1 MLKLATLQVI
11 IFHILTSGSLYAE
24 TTGNLLPQQFF
35 NNNQEHNGW
44 NCTDPSHNHGNS
56 IVAAVH
62 GDFIE
67 NTISLGDT
75 LNQTQMNGGW
85 TSTFGAD
92 MWGWNQYDQEI
103 RMTQTIT
110 GEDGTVTT
118 QIRDVSIAGCSGWNC
133 GGYATY
139 TDSYTQGINNQS
151 NFTINA
157 RFDFSEASQSTS
169 HRAIDLKNPTLVIEH
184 SLLSQ
189 TQQTE
194 IKEINETVE
203 DTIQQQVDIIEFVPI
218 EEIQEFT
225 IEIQDEQMFDLVMLD
240 DFDYESNA
248 IEEINTGVVEI
259 FQEITYDNQEDFQEV
274 ATEIEIE
281 EVGFETVERIEPNQT
296 TEFVQD
302 QFNTEDFGGEF
313 ETESFAE
320 AGQTI
325 YETADFGG
333 EVEPIPSTEEGIG
346 GQGEGDIGE
355 EINREGNGSP
365 PTGNETTV
373 VAESN
378 RENETRVSESTTE
391 ESPIEVERED
401 MPVNDDAQGENET
414 VNTETEV
421 ATEEVNETDRE
432 TEAVDSEQGD
442 ERTEVASTGGRDTES
457 SNAEVEESRDSESPG
472 AVDTTISIEN
482 IERKVNQ
489 TLKNVDQR
497 LIATSLIVAKAMSN
511 DKILDSYS
519 TINQNIFN
527 NQPIIDGG
535 EYYETREYIDDRNI
549 YIQNQSSYND
559 SMVKYQT
566 TVQEAVDEVIRAQE
580 HLRRIRGY

>member
-1 MLKLATLQVI
+1 MIRFTYQII
-11 IFHILTSGSLYAE
+11 IFHIITMSSLMAE

-75 LNQTQMNGGW
+75 LNQSQINGGW
-85 TSTFGAD
+85 TSTLGAD

-110 GEDGTVTT
+110 GADGTVTT
-118 QIRDVSIAGCSGWNC
+118 QIRDVEIPGCSGWNC

-194 IKEINETVE
+194 ISLINETVNDIVE
-203 DTIQQQVDIIEFVPI
+203 QEIQTIEFAPI
-218 EEIQEFT
+218 EEIQEFV
-225 IEIQDEQMFDLVMLD
+225 IEIDDQQMFDLVMLD
-240 DFDYESNA
+240 DMAYETD
-248 IEEINTGVVEI
+248 IIDDINTGVVEI
-259 FQEITYDNQEDFQEV
+259 FQEIMYDNTQEIEEV

-281 EVGFETVERIEPNQT
+281 EVGFEAVERIEPSQT
-296 TEFVQD
+296 TEFVQE
-302 QFNTEDFGGEF
+302 QFDTQDFGGEF

-325 YETADFGG
+325 YETTDFGG
-333 EVEPIPSTEEGIG
+333 EVKPIPSTEESIG
-346 GQGEGDIGE
+346 GQGEADIGE
-355 EINREGNGSP
+355 EINREGNGTP

-378 RENETRVSESTTE
+378 REDETRVSENVTE
-391 ESPIEVERED
+391 ESSIEVARETE
-401 MPVNDDAQGENET
+401 PVNNDAQTEDAT
-414 VNTETEV
+414 VDTETEV
-421 ATEEVNETDRE
+421 ASEEVNETDRE
-432 TEAVDSEQGD
+432 TETVDSEQGD
-442 ERTEVASTGGRDTES
+442 ERTEVASTGGQDTES

-472 AVDTTISIEN
+472 TVDTTISVEN
-482 IERKVNQ
+482 IERRVNQ
-489 TLKNVDQR
+489 TIQRVDQR

-511 DKILDSYS
+511 DKILDTYNSV
-519 TINQNIFN
+519 NQGIFQD
-527 NQPIIDGG
+527 QPVIDGG
-535 EYYETREYIDDRNI
+535 DYYETRNYIDARNI
-549 YIQNQSSYND
+549 YAFNQD
-559 SMVKYQT
+559 IYQDNVT
-566 TVQEAVDEVIRAQE
+566 KHHEEIEDAVEERIKAEE

>member
-1 MLKLATLQVI
+1 MIKLTYQII
-11 IFHILTSGSLYAE
+11 IFHIITTSSLMAE

-35 NNNQEHNGW
+35 NNNQQHNGW

-75 LNQTQMNGGW
+75 LNQSQINGGW
-85 TSTFGAD
+85 TSTLGAD

-110 GEDGTVTT
+110 GADGTVTT
-118 QIRDVSIAGCSGWNC
+118 QIRDVEIPGCSGWNC

-139 TDSYTQGINNQS
+139 TDSYTQGINNQT
-151 NFTINA
+151 NYTIKA

-194 IKEINETVE
+194 ISLINETVNDIVE
-203 DTIQQQVDIIEFVPI
+203 QEIQTIEFTPI
-218 EEIQEFT
+218 EEIQEFV
-225 IEIQDEQMFDLVMLD
+225 IEIDDQQMFDLVMLD
-240 DFDYESNA
+240 DMAYETD
-248 IEEINTGVVEI
+248 IIDDINTGVVEI
-259 FQEITYDNQEDFQEV
+259 FQEIMYDNTQEIEEV

-281 EVGFETVERIEPNQT
+281 EVGFEAVERIEPSQT
-296 TEFVQD
+296 TEFVQE
-302 QFNTEDFGGEF
+302 QFDTQDFGGEF

-325 YETADFGG
+325 YETTDFGG
-333 EVEPIPSTEEGIG
+333 EVEPISSTEESIG

-373 VAESN
+373 VAES
-378 RENETRVSESTTE
+378 EQESSTGI
-391 ESPIEVERED
+391 SSD
-401 MPVNDDAQGENET
+401 GEQLGNET
-414 VNTETEV
+414 VESESMVTNDDSSNQRETEV
-421 ATEEVNETDRE
+421 ASEEVNETDRE
-432 TEAVDSEQGD
+432 TETVESEQGD
-442 ERTEVASTGGRDTES
+442 ERTEVASTGGQDTES

-472 AVDTTISIEN
+472 TVDTTISVEN
-482 IERKVNQ
+482 IERRVNQ
-489 TLKNVDQR
+489 TIQRVDQR

-511 DKILDSYS
+511 DKILDTYNSV
-519 TINQNIFN
+519 NQDIFQ
-527 NQPIIDGG
+527 NQPVIDGG
-535 EYYETREYIDDRNI
+535 DYYETRNYIDARNI
-549 YIQNQSSYND
+549 YAFNQD
-559 SMVKYQT
+559 IYQDNVT
-566 TVQEAVDEVIRAQE
+566 KHHEEIEDAVEERIKAEE

>member
-1 MLKLATLQVI
+1 MIKFTYQII
-11 IFHILTSGSLYAE
+11 IFHIITMSSLMAE

-35 NNNQEHNGW
+35 NNNQQHNGW

-75 LNQTQMNGGW
+75 LNQSQINGGW
-85 TSTFGAD
+85 TSTLGAD

-110 GEDGTVTT
+110 GADGTVTT
-118 QIRDVSIAGCSGWNC
+118 QIRDVEIPGCSGWNC

-139 TDSYTQGINNQS
+139 TDSYTQGINNQT
-151 NFTINA
+151 NYTIKA

-194 IKEINETVE
+194 ISLINETVNDIVE
-203 DTIQQQVDIIEFVPI
+203 QEIQTIEFAPI
-218 EEIQEFT
+218 EEIQEFV
-225 IEIQDEQMFDLVMLD
+225 IEIDDQQMFDLVMLD
-240 DFDYESNA
+240 DMAYETD
-248 IEEINTGVVEI
+248 IIDDINTGVVEI
-259 FQEITYDNQEDFQEV
+259 FQEIMYDNTQEIEEV

-281 EVGFETVERIEPNQT
+281 EVGFEAVERIEPSQT
-296 TEFVQD
+296 TEFVQE
-302 QFNTEDFGGEF
+302 QFDTQDFGGEF

-325 YETADFGG
+325 YETTDFGG

-355 EINREGNGSP
+355 EINREGNGTP
-365 PTGNETTV
+365 PTGNETSV
-373 VAESN
+373 VAES
-378 RENETRVSESTTE
+378 EQESSTGVSS
-391 ESPIEVERED
+391 
-401 MPVNDDAQGENET
+401 NGEQLGNET
-414 VNTETEV
+414 VESESMVANDDSSNQRETEV
-421 ATEEVNETDRE
+421 ASEEVNETDRE
-432 TEAVDSEQGD
+432 TETVESEQGD
-442 ERTEVASTGGRDTES
+442 EGTEVASTGGQDTES
-457 SNAEVEESRDSESPG
+457 SNAQVEESRDSESPG
-472 AVDTTISIEN
+472 TVDTTISVEN
-482 IERKVNQ
+482 IERRVNQ
-489 TLKNVDQR
+489 TIQRVDQR

-511 DKILDSYS
+511 DKILDTYNSV
-519 TINQNIFN
+519 NQGIFQD
-527 NQPIIDGG
+527 QPVIDGG
-535 EYYETREYIDDRNI
+535 DYYETRNYIDTRNI
-549 YIQNQSSYND
+549 YAFSQNI
-559 SMVKYQT
+559 YQDNVT
-566 TVQEAVDEVIRAQE
+566 KHHEEIEDAVEERIKAEE

>member
-1 MLKLATLQVI
+1 MIKFIPQII
-11 IFHILTSGSLYAE
+11 IFHIITTSSLMAE

-44 NCTDPSHNHGNS
+44 TCNDPSHNHGNS
-56 IVAAVH
+56 IVAARH
-62 GDFIE
+62 GGFIE

-85 TSTFGAD
+85 TSTLGAD
-92 MWGWNQYDQEI
+92 MWGWNTIDQEI

-110 GEDGTVTT
+110 GADGTVTQ
-118 QIRDVSIAGCSGWNC
+118 QIRDVSIAGCSGMNC

-151 NFTINA
+151 NFTIKA
-157 RFDFSEASQSTS
+157 RFDFSEASQSPL

-194 IKEINETVE
+194 ISLINETVNDIVE
-203 DTIQQQVDIIEFVPI
+203 QEIQTIEFAPI
-218 EEIQEFT
+218 EEIQEFV
-225 IEIQDEQMFDLVMLD
+225 IEIDDQQMFDLVMLD
-240 DFDYESNA
+240 DMAYETD
-248 IEEINTGVVEI
+248 IIDDINTGVVEI
-259 FQEITYDNQEDFQEV
+259 FQEIMYDNTQEIEEV

-281 EVGFETVERIEPNQT
+281 EVGFETVERIEPSQT
-296 TEFVQD
+296 TEFVQE
-302 QFNTEDFGGEF
+302 QFDAQDFGGEF

-325 YETADFGG
+325 YESSDFGG
-333 EVEPIPSTEEGIG
+333 EVEPIYSTEETIT

-355 EINREGNGSP
+355 EINRAGDGSP

-378 RENETRVSESTTE
+378 REDETRVSENVAE

-401 MPVNDDAQGENET
+401 VPVNDDAQREDAT

-421 ATEEVNETDRE
+421 ASEEVNETDRE

-442 ERTEVASTGGRDTES
+442 ERTEVASSGGRDTES
-457 SNAEVEESRDSESPG
+457 SNAEVEESRDSESPR
-472 AVDTTISIEN
+472 AVDTTISVEN
-482 IERKVNQ
+482 IERRVNQ
-489 TLKNVDQR
+489 TIQRVDQR

-511 DKILDSYS
+511 DKILNTYNSV
-519 TINQNIFN
+519 NQDIFQD
-527 NQPIIDGG
+527 QPVIDGG
-535 EYYETREYIDDRNI
+535 EYYETRNYIDARNI
-549 YIQNQSSYND
+549 YAFNQD
-559 SMVKYQT
+559 IYQDNVT
-566 TVQEAVDEVIRAQE
+566 KHHEEIEDAVEERIKAEE

>member
-1 MLKLATLQVI
+1 M
-11 IFHILTSGSLYAE
+11 SSLMAE

-35 NNNQEHNGW
+35 NNNQQHNGW

-75 LNQTQMNGGW
+75 LNQSQINGGW
-85 TSTFGAD
+85 TSTLGAD

-110 GEDGTVTT
+110 GADGTVTT
-118 QIRDVSIAGCSGWNC
+118 QIRDVEIPGCSGWNC

-139 TDSYTQGINNQS
+139 TDSYTQGINNQT
-151 NFTINA
+151 NYTIKA

-194 IKEINETVE
+194 ISLINETVNDIVE
-203 DTIQQQVDIIEFVPI
+203 QEIQTIEFTPI
-218 EEIQEFT
+218 EEIQEFV
-225 IEIQDEQMFDLVMLD
+225 IEIDDQQMFDLVMLD
-240 DFDYESNA
+240 DMAYETD
-248 IEEINTGVVEI
+248 IIDDINTGVVEI
-259 FQEITYDNQEDFQEV
+259 FQEIMYDNTQEIEEV

-281 EVGFETVERIEPNQT
+281 EVGFEAVERIEPSQT
-296 TEFVQD
+296 TEFVQE
-302 QFNTEDFGGEF
+302 QFDTQDFGGEF

-325 YETADFGG
+325 YESSDFGG
-333 EVEPIPSTEEGIG
+333 EVEPIPSTEEGIR

-355 EINREGNGSP
+355 EINREGNGTP
-365 PTGNETTV
+365 PTGDETTV
-373 VAESN
+373 VAES
-378 RENETRVSESTTE
+378 EQESSTGI
-391 ESPIEVERED
+391 SSD
-401 MPVNDDAQGENET
+401 GEQLGNET
-414 VNTETEV
+414 VESESMVTNDDSSNQRETEV
-421 ATEEVNETDRE
+421 ASEEVNETDRE
-432 TEAVDSEQGD
+432 TETMESEQGD
-442 ERTEVASTGGRDTES
+442 ERTEVASTGGQDTES
-457 SNAEVEESRDSESPG
+457 SNAQVEESRDSESPG
-472 AVDTTISIEN
+472 TVDTTISVEN
-482 IERKVNQ
+482 IERRVNQ
-489 TLKNVDQR
+489 TIQRVDQR

-511 DKILDSYS
+511 DKILDTYNSV
-519 TINQNIFN
+519 NQGIFQD
-527 NQPIIDGG
+527 QPVIDGG
-535 EYYETREYIDDRNI
+535 DYYETRNYIDTRNI
-549 YIQNQSSYND
+549 YAFSQNI
-559 SMVKYQT
+559 YQDNVT
-566 TVQEAVDEVIRAQE
+566 KHHEEIEDAVEERIKAEE

>member
-1 MLKLATLQVI
+1 MIKFIPQII
-11 IFHILTSGSLYAE
+11 IFHIITTSSLMAE

-44 NCTDPSHNHGNS
+44 TCNDPSHNHGNS
-56 IVAAVH
+56 IVAARH
-62 GDFIE
+62 GGFIE

-85 TSTFGAD
+85 TSTLGAD
-92 MWGWNQYDQEI
+92 MWGWNTIDQEI
-103 RMTQTIT
+103 RMTQIIT
-110 GEDGTVTT
+110 GSDGTVTQ
-118 QIRDVSIAGCSGWNC
+118 QIRDVEIPGCSGMNC

-151 NFTINA
+151 NFTIKA
-157 RFDFSEASQSTS
+157 RFDFSEASQSPL

-194 IKEINETVE
+194 ISLINETVNDIVE
-203 DTIQQQVDIIEFVPI
+203 QEIQTIEFAPI
-218 EEIQEFT
+218 EEIQEFV
-225 IEIQDEQMFDLVMLD
+225 IEIDDQQMFDLVMLD
-240 DFDYESNA
+240 DMAYETD
-248 IEEINTGVVEI
+248 IIDDINTGVVEI
-259 FQEITYDNQEDFQEV
+259 FQEIMYDNQEDFQEV

-281 EVGFETVERIEPNQT
+281 EVGFETVERIEPSQT
-296 TEFVQD
+296 TEFVQE
-302 QFNTEDFGGEF
+302 QFDTQDFGGEF

-325 YETADFGG
+325 YETSDFGR
-333 EVEPIPSTEEGIG
+333 EVEPISSTEESLA

-355 EINREGNGSP
+355 EINRAGDGSP

-378 RENETRVSESTTE
+378 REDETRVSENVAE

-401 MPVNDDAQGENET
+401 VPVNDDAQREDAT

-421 ATEEVNETDRE
+421 ASEEVNETDRE

-442 ERTEVASTGGRDTES
+442 ERTEVASSGGRDTES
-457 SNAEVEESRDSESPG
+457 SNAEVEESRDSESPR
-472 AVDTTISIEN
+472 AVDTTISVEN
-482 IERKVNQ
+482 IERRVNQ
-489 TLKNVDQR
+489 TIQRVDQR

-511 DKILDSYS
+511 DKILNTYNSV
-519 TINQNIFN
+519 NQDIFQD
-527 NQPIIDGG
+527 QPVIDGG
-535 EYYETREYIDDRNI
+535 EYYETRNYIDARNI
-549 YIQNQSSYND
+549 YAFNQD
-559 SMVKYQT
+559 IYQDNVT
-566 TVQEAVDEVIRAQE
+566 KHHEEIEDAVEERIKAEE

>member
-1 MLKLATLQVI
+1 MIKLTYQII
-11 IFHILTSGSLYAE
+11 IFHIITMSSLMAE

-75 LNQTQMNGGW
+75 LNQSQINGGW
-85 TSTFGAD
+85 TSTLGAD

-110 GEDGTVTT
+110 GADGTVTT
-118 QIRDVSIAGCSGWNC
+118 QIRDVEIPGCSGWNC

-139 TDSYTQGINNQS
+139 TDSYTQGINNQT
-151 NFTINA
+151 NYTINA

-194 IKEINETVE
+194 ISLINETVNDIVE
-203 DTIQQQVDIIEFVPI
+203 QEIQTIEFAPI
-218 EEIQEFT
+218 EEIQEFV
-225 IEIQDEQMFDLVMLD
+225 IEIDDQQMFDLVMLD
-240 DFDYESNA
+240 DMAYETD
-248 IEEINTGVVEI
+248 IIDDINTGVVEI
-259 FQEITYDNQEDFQEV
+259 FQEIMYDNTQEIEEV

-281 EVGFETVERIEPNQT
+281 EVGFETVERIEPSQT
-296 TEFVQD
+296 TEFVQE
-302 QFNTEDFGGEF
+302 QFDTQDFGGEF

-325 YETADFGG
+325 YETTDFGG

-355 EINREGNGSP
+355 EINREGNGTP

-373 VAESN
+373 VAES
-378 RENETRVSESTTE
+378 EQESSTRISS
-391 ESPIEVERED
+391 D
-401 MPVNDDAQGENET
+401 GEQLGNET
-414 VNTETEV
+414 VESESMVTNDDSSNQRETEV
-421 ATEEVNETDRE
+421 ASEEVNETDRE

-442 ERTEVASTGGRDTES
+442 ERTEVASTRGQDTES

-472 AVDTTISIEN
+472 TVDTTISVEN
-482 IERKVNQ
+482 IERRVNQ
-489 TLKNVDQR
+489 TIQRVDQR

-511 DKILDSYS
+511 DKILDTYNSV
-519 TINQNIFN
+519 NQGIFQD
-527 NQPIIDGG
+527 QPVIDGG
-535 EYYETREYIDDRNI
+535 DYYETRNYIDARNI
-549 YIQNQSSYND
+549 YAFNQD
-559 SMVKYQT
+559 IYQDNVT
-566 TVQEAVDEVIRAQE
+566 KHHEEIEDAVEERIKAEE

>member
-1 MLKLATLQVI
+1 MIKLTYQII
-11 IFHILTSGSLYAE
+11 IFHIITMSSLMAE

-75 LNQTQMNGGW
+75 LNQSQINGGW
-85 TSTFGAD
+85 TSTLGAD
-92 MWGWNQYDQEI
+92 MWGWNQYDQQI
-103 RMTQTIT
+103 TMTQTIT
-110 GEDGTVTT
+110 GADGTVTT
-118 QIRDVSIAGCSGWNC
+118 QIRDVEIPGCSGWNC

-139 TDSYTQGINNQS
+139 TDSYTQGINNQT
-151 NFTINA
+151 NYTINA

-194 IKEINETVE
+194 ISLINETVNDIVE
-203 DTIQQQVDIIEFVPI
+203 QEIQTIEFAPI
-218 EEIQEFT
+218 EEIQEFI
-225 IEIQDEQMFDLVMLD
+225 IEIDDQQMFDLVMLD
-240 DFDYESNA
+240 DMAYETD
-248 IEEINTGVVEI
+248 IIDDINTGVVEI
-259 FQEITYDNQEDFQEV
+259 FQEIMYDNTQEIEEV

-281 EVGFETVERIEPNQT
+281 EVGFEAVERIEPSQT
-296 TEFVQD
+296 TEFVQE
-302 QFNTEDFGGEF
+302 QFDTQDFGGEF

-325 YETADFGG
+325 YETTDFGG
-333 EVEPIPSTEEGIG
+333 EVEPISSAEESIG

-355 EINREGNGSP
+355 EINREGNGTP

-378 RENETRVSESTTE
+378 REDETRVSENVTE
-391 ESPIEVERED
+391 ESSIEVARETE
-401 MPVNDDAQGENET
+401 PVNDNAQTEDAT
-414 VNTETEV
+414 VDTETEV
-421 ATEEVNETDRE
+421 ASEEVNETDRE
-432 TEAVDSEQGD
+432 TETVDSEQGD
-442 ERTEVASTGGRDTES
+442 ERTEVASTGGQDTES
-457 SNAEVEESRDSESPG
+457 SNAEVEESRDSESLG
-472 AVDTTISIEN
+472 AVDTTISVEN
-482 IERKVNQ
+482 IERRVNQ
-489 TLKNVDQR
+489 TIQRVDQR

-511 DKILDSYS
+511 DKILDTYNSV
-519 TINQNIFN
+519 NQGIFQD
-527 NQPIIDGG
+527 QPVIDGG
-535 EYYETREYIDDRNI
+535 EYYETRTLADNRNI
-549 YIQNQSSYND
+549 YAFNQNI
-559 SMVKYQT
+559 YQDNVT
-566 TVQEAVDEVIRAQE
+566 KHHEEIEDAVEERIKAEE

>member
-1 MLKLATLQVI
+1 MIKLTYQII
-11 IFHILTSGSLYAE
+11 IFHIITMSSLMAE

-75 LNQTQMNGGW
+75 LNQSQINGGW
-85 TSTFGAD
+85 TSTLGAD

-110 GEDGTVTT
+110 GADGTVTT
-118 QIRDVSIAGCSGWNC
+118 QIRDVEIPGCSGWNC

-139 TDSYTQGINNQS
+139 TDSYTQGINNQT
-151 NFTINA
+151 NYTIKA

-194 IKEINETVE
+194 ISLINETVNDIVE
-203 DTIQQQVDIIEFVPI
+203 QEIQTIEFAPI
-218 EEIQEFT
+218 EEIQEFV
-225 IEIQDEQMFDLVMLD
+225 IEIDDQQMFDLVMLD
-240 DFDYESNA
+240 DMAYETD
-248 IEEINTGVVEI
+248 IIDDINTGVVEI
-259 FQEITYDNQEDFQEV
+259 FQEIMYDNTQEIEEV

-281 EVGFETVERIEPNQT
+281 EVGFETVERIEPSQT
-296 TEFVQD
+296 TEFVQE
-302 QFNTEDFGGEF
+302 QFDTQDFGGEF

-325 YETADFGG
+325 YETTDFGG
-333 EVEPIPSTEEGIG
+333 EVEPISSTEEGIG

-355 EINREGNGSP
+355 EINREGNGTP

-373 VAESN
+373 VAES
-378 RENETRVSESTTE
+378 EQESSTRISS
-391 ESPIEVERED
+391 D
-401 MPVNDDAQGENET
+401 GEQLGNET
-414 VNTETEV
+414 VESESMVTNDDSSNQRETEV
-421 ATEEVNETDRE
+421 ASEEVNETDRE
-432 TEAVDSEQGD
+432 TETVDSEQAD
-442 ERTEVASTGGRDTES
+442 ERTEVASSRGQDTES

-472 AVDTTISIEN
+472 TVDTTISVEN
-482 IERKVNQ
+482 IERRVNQ
-489 TLKNVDQR
+489 TIQRVDQR

-511 DKILDSYS
+511 DKILDTYNSV
-519 TINQNIFN
+519 NQDIFQD
-527 NQPIIDGG
+527 QPIIDGG
-535 EYYETREYIDDRNI
+535 DYYETRTLIDTRNI
-549 YIQNQSSYND
+549 YAFSQNI
-559 SMVKYQT
+559 YQDNVT
-566 TVQEAVDEVIRAQE
+566 KHHEEIEDAVEERIKAEE

>member
-1 MLKLATLQVI
+1 MIKLTYQII
-11 IFHILTSGSLYAE
+11 IFHIITMSSLMAE

-75 LNQTQMNGGW
+75 LNQSQINGGW
-85 TSTFGAD
+85 TSTLGAD

-110 GEDGTVTT
+110 GADGTVTT
-118 QIRDVSIAGCSGWNC
+118 QIRDVEIPGCSGWNC

-139 TDSYTQGINNQS
+139 TDSYTQGINNQT
-151 NFTINA
+151 NYTINA

-194 IKEINETVE
+194 ISLINETVNDIVE
-203 DTIQQQVDIIEFVPI
+203 QEIQTIEFAPI
-218 EEIQEFT
+218 EEIQEFV
-225 IEIQDEQMFDLVMLD
+225 IEIDDQQMFDLVMLD
-240 DFDYESNA
+240 DMAYETD
-248 IEEINTGVVEI
+248 IIDDINTGVVEI
-259 FQEITYDNQEDFQEV
+259 FQEIMYDNTQEIEEV

-281 EVGFETVERIEPNQT
+281 EVGFEAVERIEPSQT
-296 TEFVQD
+296 TEFVQE
-302 QFNTEDFGGEF
+302 QFDTQDFGGEF

-325 YETADFGG
+325 YETTDFGG

-355 EINREGNGSP
+355 EINREGNGTP

-373 VAESN
+373 VAES
-378 RENETRVSESTTE
+378 EQESSTGI
-391 ESPIEVERED
+391 SSD
-401 MPVNDDAQGENET
+401 GEQLGNET
-414 VNTETEV
+414 VESESMVANDDSSNQRETEV
-421 ATEEVNETDRE
+421 ASEEVNETDRE
-432 TEAVDSEQGD
+432 TEAVDSEQGN
-442 ERTEVASTGGRDTES
+442 ERTEVASTRGQDTES

-472 AVDTTISIEN
+472 TVDTTISVEN
-482 IERKVNQ
+482 IERRVNQ
-489 TLKNVDQR
+489 TIQRVDQR

-511 DKILDSYS
+511 DKILDTYNSV
-519 TINQNIFN
+519 NQDIFQD
-527 NQPIIDGG
+527 QPVIDGG
-535 EYYETREYIDDRNI
+535 EYYETRTLTDTRNI
-549 YIQNQSSYND
+549 YAFNQNI
-559 SMVKYQT
+559 YQDNVT
-566 TVQEAVDEVIRAQE
+566 KHHEEIEDAVEERIKAEE
-580 HLRRIRGY
+580 HLKRIRGY

>member
-1 MLKLATLQVI
+1 M
-11 IFHILTSGSLYAE
+11 AE

-35 NNNQEHNGW
+35 NNNQQHNGW

-75 LNQTQMNGGW
+75 LNQSQINGGW
-85 TSTFGAD
+85 TSTLGAD

-110 GEDGTVTT
+110 GADGTVTT
-118 QIRDVSIAGCSGWNC
+118 QIRDVEIPGCNGWNC

-139 TDSYTQGINNQS
+139 TDSYTQGINNQT
-151 NFTINA
+151 NYTIKA

-194 IKEINETVE
+194 ISLINETVNDIVE
-203 DTIQQQVDIIEFVPI
+203 QEIQTIEFAPI
-218 EEIQEFT
+218 EEIQEFV
-225 IEIQDEQMFDLVMLD
+225 IEIDDQQMFDLVMLD
-240 DFDYESNA
+240 DMAYETD
-248 IEEINTGVVEI
+248 IIDDINTGVVEI
-259 FQEITYDNQEDFQEV
+259 FQEIMYDNTQEIEEV

-281 EVGFETVERIEPNQT
+281 EVGFEAVERIEPSQT
-296 TEFVQD
+296 TEFVQE
-302 QFNTEDFGGEF
+302 QFDTQDFGGEF

-325 YETADFGG
+325 YETTDFGG

-355 EINREGNGSP
+355 EINREGNGTP
-365 PTGNETTV
+365 PTGNETSV
-373 VAESN
+373 VAES
-378 RENETRVSESTTE
+378 EQESSTGVSS
-391 ESPIEVERED
+391 
-401 MPVNDDAQGENET
+401 NGEQLGNET
-414 VNTETEV
+414 VESESMVANDDSSNQRETEV
-421 ATEEVNETDRE
+421 ASEEVNETDRE
-432 TEAVDSEQGD
+432 TETVESEQGD
-442 ERTEVASTGGRDTES
+442 EGTEVASTGGQDTES
-457 SNAEVEESRDSESPG
+457 SNAQVEESRDSESPG
-472 AVDTTISIEN
+472 TVDTTISVEN
-482 IERKVNQ
+482 IERRVNQ
-489 TLKNVDQR
+489 TIQRVDQR

-511 DKILDSYS
+511 DKILDTYNSV
-519 TINQNIFN
+519 NQGIFQD
-527 NQPIIDGG
+527 QPVIDGG
-535 EYYETREYIDDRNI
+535 DYYETREYIDFRDIYAFNQNI
-549 YIQNQSSYND
+549 YQDNVTKHHEEIED
-559 SMVKYQT
+559 
-566 TVQEAVDEVIRAQE
+566 AVEERIKAEE

>member
-1 MLKLATLQVI
+1 MIKFIPQII
-11 IFHILTSGSLYAE
+11 IFHIITTSSLMAE

-44 NCTDPSHNHGNS
+44 TCNDPSHNHGNS
-56 IVAAVH
+56 IVAARH
-62 GDFIE
+62 GGFIE

-85 TSTFGAD
+85 TSTLGAD
-92 MWGWNQYDQEI
+92 MWGWNTIDQEI
-103 RMTQTIT
+103 RMTQIIT
-110 GEDGTVTT
+110 GSDGTVTQ
-118 QIRDVSIAGCSGWNC
+118 QIRDVEIPGCSGMNC

-151 NFTINA
+151 NFTIKA
-157 RFDFSEASQSTS
+157 RFDFSEASQSPL

-194 IKEINETVE
+194 ISLINETVNDIVE
-203 DTIQQQVDIIEFVPI
+203 QEIQTIEFAPI
-218 EEIQEFT
+218 EEIQEFV
-225 IEIQDEQMFDLVMLD
+225 IEIDDQQMFDLVMLD
-240 DFDYESNA
+240 DMAYETD
-248 IEEINTGVVEI
+248 IIDDINTGVVEI
-259 FQEITYDNQEDFQEV
+259 FQEIMYDNTQEIEEV

-281 EVGFETVERIEPNQT
+281 EVGFEAVERIEPSQT
-296 TEFVQD
+296 TEFVQE
-302 QFNTEDFGGEF
+302 QFDTQDFGGEF

-325 YETADFGG
+325 YETTDFGR
-333 EVEPIPSTEEGIG
+333 EVEPISSTEESLA

-355 EINREGNGSP
+355 EINRAGDGSP

-378 RENETRVSESTTE
+378 REDETRVSENVAE

-401 MPVNDDAQGENET
+401 VPVNDDAQREDAT

-421 ATEEVNETDRE
+421 ASEEVNETDRE

-442 ERTEVASTGGRDTES
+442 ERTEVASSGGRDTES
-457 SNAEVEESRDSESPG
+457 SNAEVEESRDSESPR
-472 AVDTTISIEN
+472 AVDTTISVEN
-482 IERKVNQ
+482 IERRVNQ
-489 TLKNVDQR
+489 TIQRVDQR

-511 DKILDSYS
+511 DKILNTYNS
-519 TINQNIFN
+519 INQDIFQD
-527 NQPIIDGG
+527 QPVIDGG
-535 EYYETREYIDDRNI
+535 EYYETRNYIDARNI
-549 YIQNQSSYND
+549 YAFNQD
-559 SMVKYQT
+559 IYQDNVT
-566 TVQEAVDEVIRAQE
+566 KHHEEIEDAVEERIKAEE

>member
-1 MLKLATLQVI
+1 MIKLTYQII
-11 IFHILTSGSLYAE
+11 IFHIITTSSLMAE

-35 NNNQEHNGW
+35 NNNQQHNGW

-75 LNQTQMNGGW
+75 LNQSQINGGW
-85 TSTFGAD
+85 TSTLGAD

-110 GEDGTVTT
+110 GADGTVTT
-118 QIRDVSIAGCSGWNC
+118 QIRDVEIPGCNGWNC

-139 TDSYTQGINNQS
+139 TDSYTQGINNQT
-151 NFTINA
+151 NYTIKA

-194 IKEINETVE
+194 ISLINETVNDIVE
-203 DTIQQQVDIIEFVPI
+203 QEIQTIEFTPI
-218 EEIQEFT
+218 EEIQEFV
-225 IEIQDEQMFDLVMLD
+225 IEIDDQQMFDLVMLD
-240 DFDYESNA
+240 DLAYETD
-248 IEEINTGVVEI
+248 IIDDINTGVVEI
-259 FQEITYDNQEDFQEV
+259 FQEIMYDNTQEIEEV

-281 EVGFETVERIEPNQT
+281 EVGFEAVERIEPSQT
-296 TEFVQD
+296 TEFVQE
-302 QFNTEDFGGEF
+302 QFDTQDFGGEF

-325 YETADFGG
+325 YETTDFGG
-333 EVEPIPSTEEGIG
+333 EVEPISSTEESIG

-373 VAESN
+373 VAES
-378 RENETRVSESTTE
+378 EQESSTGI
-391 ESPIEVERED
+391 SSD
-401 MPVNDDAQGENET
+401 GEQLGNET
-414 VNTETEV
+414 VESESMVTNDDSSNQRETEV
-421 ATEEVNETDRE
+421 ASEEVNETDRE
-432 TEAVDSEQGD
+432 TETVESEQGD
-442 ERTEVASTGGRDTES
+442 ERTEVASTGGQDTES
-457 SNAEVEESRDSESPG
+457 SNAQVEESRDSESPG
-472 AVDTTISIEN
+472 TVDTTISVEN
-482 IERKVNQ
+482 IERRVNQ
-489 TLKNVDQR
+489 TIQRVDQR

-511 DKILDSYS
+511 DKILDTYDSV
-519 TINQNIFN
+519 NQSIFE
-527 NQPIIDGG
+527 NQPVIDGG
-535 EYYETREYIDDRNI
+535 DYYETREYIDFRDIYAFNQNI
-549 YIQNQSSYND
+549 YQDNVTKHHEEIED
-559 SMVKYQT
+559 
-566 TVQEAVDEVIRAQE
+566 AVEERIKAEE

>member
-1 MLKLATLQVI
+1 MIKFTYQII
-11 IFHILTSGSLYAE
+11 IFHIITMSSLMAE

-75 LNQTQMNGGW
+75 LNQSQINGGW
-85 TSTFGAD
+85 TSTLGAD

-110 GEDGTVTT
+110 GADGTVTT
-118 QIRDVSIAGCSGWNC
+118 QIRDVEIPGCSGWNC

-139 TDSYTQGINNQS
+139 TDSYTQGINNQT
-151 NFTINA
+151 NYTIKA

-194 IKEINETVE
+194 ISLINETVNDIVE
-203 DTIQQQVDIIEFVPI
+203 QEIQTIEFTPI
-218 EEIQEFT
+218 EEIQEFV
-225 IEIQDEQMFDLVMLD
+225 IEIDDQQMFDLVMLD
-240 DFDYESNA
+240 DMAYETD
-248 IEEINTGVVEI
+248 IIDDINTGVVEI
-259 FQEITYDNQEDFQEV
+259 FQEIMYDNTQEIEEV

-281 EVGFETVERIEPNQT
+281 EVGFEAVERIEPSQT
-296 TEFVQD
+296 TEFVQE
-302 QFNTEDFGGEF
+302 QFDTQDFGGEF

-325 YETADFGG
+325 YETTDFGG
-333 EVEPIPSTEEGIG
+333 EVEPISSTEESIG

-373 VAESN
+373 VAES
-378 RENETRVSESTTE
+378 EQESSTGI
-391 ESPIEVERED
+391 SSD
-401 MPVNDDAQGENET
+401 GEQLGNET
-414 VNTETEV
+414 VESESMVTNDDSSNQRETEV
-421 ATEEVNETDRE
+421 ASEEVNETDRE
-432 TEAVDSEQGD
+432 TETVDSEQGD
-442 ERTEVASTGGRDTES
+442 ERTEVASSGGQDTES
-457 SNAEVEESRDSESPG
+457 SNAEVEESRDSESPR
-472 AVDTTISIEN
+472 AVDTTISVEN
-482 IERKVNQ
+482 IERRVNQ
-489 TLKNVDQR
+489 TIQRVDQR

-511 DKILDSYS
+511 DKILDTYDSV
-519 TINQNIFN
+519 NQSIFE
-527 NQPIIDGG
+527 NQPVIDGG
-535 EYYETREYIDDRNI
+535 DYYETREYIDFRDIYAFNQNI
-549 YIQNQSSYND
+549 YQDNVTKHHEEIED
-559 SMVKYQT
+559 
-566 TVQEAVDEVIRAQE
+566 AVEERIKAEE

>member
-1 MLKLATLQVI
+1 MIKFTYQII
-11 IFHILTSGSLYAE
+11 IFHIITMSSLMAE

-35 NNNQEHNGW
+35 NNNQQHNGW

-75 LNQTQMNGGW
+75 LNQSQINGGW
-85 TSTFGAD
+85 TSTLGAD

-110 GEDGTVTT
+110 GADGTVTT
-118 QIRDVSIAGCSGWNC
+118 QIRDVEIPGCSGWNC

-194 IKEINETVE
+194 ISLINETVNDIVE
-203 DTIQQQVDIIEFVPI
+203 QEIQTIEFAPI
-218 EEIQEFT
+218 EEIEEFV
-225 IEIQDEQMFDLVMLD
+225 IEIDDQQMFDLVMLD
-240 DFDYESNA
+240 DMTYETD
-248 IEEINTGVVEI
+248 IIDDINTGVVEI
-259 FQEITYDNQEDFQEV
+259 FQEIMYDNTQEIEEV

-281 EVGFETVERIEPNQT
+281 EVGFEAVERIEPSQT
-296 TEFVQD
+296 TEFVQE
-302 QFNTEDFGGEF
+302 QFDTQDFGGEF

-325 YETADFGG
+325 YETTDFGG
-333 EVEPIPSTEEGIG
+333 EVKPIPSTEESIG
-346 GQGEGDIGE
+346 GQGEADIGE
-355 EINREGNGSP
+355 EINREGNGTP

-378 RENETRVSESTTE
+378 REDETRVSENVTE
-391 ESPIEVERED
+391 ESSIEVARETE
-401 MPVNDDAQGENET
+401 PVNNDAQTEDAT
-414 VNTETEV
+414 VDTETEV
-421 ATEEVNETDRE
+421 ASEEVNETDRE
-432 TEAVDSEQGD
+432 TETVDSEQGD
-442 ERTEVASTGGRDTES
+442 ERTEVASTGGQDTES

-472 AVDTTISIEN
+472 TVDTTISVEN
-482 IERKVNQ
+482 IERRVNQ
-489 TLKNVDQR
+489 TIQRVDQR

-511 DKILDSYS
+511 DKILDTYNSV
-519 TINQNIFN
+519 NQGIFQD
-527 NQPIIDGG
+527 QPVIDGG
-535 EYYETREYIDDRNI
+535 DYYETRNYIDARNI
-549 YIQNQSSYND
+549 YAFNQD
-559 SMVKYQT
+559 IYQDNVT
-566 TVQEAVDEVIRAQE
+566 KHHEEIEDAVEERIKAEE

>member
-1 MLKLATLQVI
+1 MIKFTYQII
-11 IFHILTSGSLYAE
+11 IFHIITMSSLMAE

-35 NNNQEHNGW
+35 NNNQQHNGW

-75 LNQTQMNGGW
+75 LNQSQINGGW
-85 TSTFGAD
+85 TSTLGAD

-110 GEDGTVTT
+110 GADGTVTT
-118 QIRDVSIAGCSGWNC
+118 QIRDVEIPGCSGWNC

-139 TDSYTQGINNQS
+139 TDSYTQGINNQT
-151 NFTINA
+151 NYTINA

-194 IKEINETVE
+194 ISLINETVNDIVE
-203 DTIQQQVDIIEFVPI
+203 QEIQTIEFAPI
-218 EEIQEFT
+218 EEIQEFV
-225 IEIQDEQMFDLVMLD
+225 IEIDDQQMFDLVMLD
-240 DFDYESNA
+240 DMAYETD
-248 IEEINTGVVEI
+248 IIDDINTGVVEI
-259 FQEITYDNQEDFQEV
+259 FQEIMYDNTQEIEEV

-281 EVGFETVERIEPNQT
+281 EVGFEAVERIEPSQT
-296 TEFVQD
+296 TEFVQE
-302 QFNTEDFGGEF
+302 QFDTQDFGGEF

-320 AGQTI
+320 TGQTI
-325 YETADFGG
+325 YETTDFGG

-346 GQGEGDIGE
+346 AEREGDIGE

-373 VAESN
+373 VAESEQESSTGVSSN
-378 RENETRVSESTTE
+378 GEQLGNETIESESM
-391 ESPIEVERED
+391 VAN
-401 MPVNDDAQGENET
+401 NDSSNQ
-414 VNTETEV
+414 TETQV
-421 ATEEVNETDRE
+421 ASEEVNETDRE
-432 TEAVDSEQGD
+432 TEAVDSEQGN
-442 ERTEVASTGGRDTES
+442 ERTEVASTRGQDTES
-457 SNAEVEESRDSESPG
+457 SNAEVEESRDSKSPG
-472 AVDTTISIEN
+472 AVDTTISVEN
-482 IERKVNQ
+482 IERRVNQ
-489 TLKNVDQR
+489 TIQRVDQR

-511 DKILDSYS
+511 DKILDTYNSV
-519 TINQNIFN
+519 NQDIFQD
-527 NQPIIDGG
+527 QPVIDGG
-535 EYYETREYIDDRNI
+535 EYYETRTLTDTRNI
-549 YIQNQSSYND
+549 YAFNQNI
-559 SMVKYQT
+559 YQDNVT
-566 TVQEAVDEVIRAQE
+566 KHHEEIEDAVEERIKAEE
-580 HLRRIRGY
+580 HLKRIRGY

>member
-1 MLKLATLQVI
+1 M
-11 IFHILTSGSLYAE
+11 SSLMAE

-75 LNQTQMNGGW
+75 LNQSQINGGW
-85 TSTFGAD
+85 TSTLGAD
-92 MWGWNQYDQEI
+92 MWGWNQYDQQI
-103 RMTQTIT
+103 TMTQTIT
-110 GEDGTVTT
+110 GADGTVTT
-118 QIRDVSIAGCSGWNC
+118 QIRDVEIPGCSGWNC

-139 TDSYTQGINNQS
+139 TDSYTQGINNQT
-151 NFTINA
+151 NYTINA

-194 IKEINETVE
+194 ISLINETVNDIVE
-203 DTIQQQVDIIEFVPI
+203 QEIQTIEFAPI
-218 EEIQEFT
+218 EEIQEFV
-225 IEIQDEQMFDLVMLD
+225 IEIDDQQMFDLVMLD
-240 DFDYESNA
+240 DMAYETD
-248 IEEINTGVVEI
+248 IIDDINTGVVEI
-259 FQEITYDNQEDFQEV
+259 FQEIMYDNTQEIEEV

-281 EVGFETVERIEPNQT
+281 EVGFEAVERIEPSQT
-296 TEFVQD
+296 TEFVQE
-302 QFNTEDFGGEF
+302 QFDTQDFGGEF

-320 AGQTI
+320 TGQTI
-325 YETADFGG
+325 YETTDFGG
-333 EVEPIPSTEEGIG
+333 EVEPISSAEESIG

-355 EINREGNGSP
+355 EINREGNGTP

-378 RENETRVSESTTE
+378 REDETRVSENVTE
-391 ESPIEVERED
+391 ESSIEVARETE
-401 MPVNDDAQGENET
+401 PVNDNAQTEDAT
-414 VNTETEV
+414 VDTETEV
-421 ATEEVNETDRE
+421 ASEEVNETDRE
-432 TEAVDSEQGD
+432 TETVDSEQGD
-442 ERTEVASTGGRDTES
+442 ERTEVASTRGQDTES
-457 SNAEVEESRDSESPG
+457 SNAEVEESRDSESLG
-472 AVDTTISIEN
+472 AVDTTISVEN
-482 IERKVNQ
+482 IERRVNQ
-489 TLKNVDQR
+489 TIQRVDQR

-511 DKILDSYS
+511 DKILDTYNSV
-519 TINQNIFN
+519 NQGIFQD
-527 NQPIIDGG
+527 QPVIDGG
-535 EYYETREYIDDRNI
+535 EYYETRTLADNRNI
-549 YIQNQSSYND
+549 YAFSQNI
-559 SMVKYQT
+559 YQDNVT
-566 TVQEAVDEVIRAQE
+566 KHHEEIEDAVEERIKAEE

>member
-1 MLKLATLQVI
+1 MIKFIPQII
-11 IFHILTSGSLYAE
+11 IFHIITTSSLMAE

-44 NCTDPSHNHGNS
+44 TCNDPSHNHGNS
-56 IVAAVH
+56 IVAARH
-62 GDFIE
+62 GGFIE

-85 TSTFGAD
+85 TSTLGAD
-92 MWGWNQYDQEI
+92 MWAWNNLEQQI
-103 RMTQTIT
+103 TMTQTIT
-110 GEDGTVTT
+110 GADGTVTQ
-118 QIRDVSIAGCSGWNC
+118 QIRDVSIAGCGGMNC

-151 NFTINA
+151 NFTIKA
-157 RFDFSEASQSTS
+157 RFDFSEASQSPL

-194 IKEINETVE
+194 ISLINETVNDIVE
-203 DTIQQQVDIIEFVPI
+203 QEIQTIEFAPI
-218 EEIQEFT
+218 EEIQEFV
-225 IEIQDEQMFDLVMLD
+225 IEIDDQQMFDLVMLD
-240 DFDYESNA
+240 DMTYETD
-248 IEEINTGVVEI
+248 IIDDINTGVVEI
-259 FQEITYDNQEDFQEV
+259 FQEIMYDNQEDFQEV

-281 EVGFETVERIEPNQT
+281 EVGFETVERIEPSQT
-296 TEFVQD
+296 TEFVQE
-302 QFNTEDFGGEF
+302 QFDTQDFGGEF

-325 YETADFGG
+325 YETTDFGR
-333 EVEPIPSTEEGIG
+333 EVEPISSTEESLA

-355 EINREGNGSP
+355 EINRAGDGSP

-378 RENETRVSESTTE
+378 REDETRVSENVAE

-401 MPVNDDAQGENET
+401 VPVNDDAQREDAT

-421 ATEEVNETDRE
+421 ASEEVNETDRE

-442 ERTEVASTGGRDTES
+442 ERTEVASSGGRDTES
-457 SNAEVEESRDSESPG
+457 SNAEVEESRDSESPR
-472 AVDTTISIEN
+472 AVDTTISVEN
-482 IERKVNQ
+482 IERRVNQ
-489 TLKNVDQR
+489 TIQRVDQR

-511 DKILDSYS
+511 DKILNTYNS
-519 TINQNIFN
+519 INQDIFQD
-527 NQPIIDGG
+527 QPVIDGG
-535 EYYETREYIDDRNI
+535 EYYETRNYIDARNI
-549 YIQNQSSYND
+549 YAFNQD
-559 SMVKYQT
+559 IYQDNVT
-566 TVQEAVDEVIRAQE
+566 KHHEEIEDAVEERIKAEE

>member
-1 MLKLATLQVI
+1 MIKLTYQII
-11 IFHILTSGSLYAE
+11 IFYIITTSSLMAE

-75 LNQTQMNGGW
+75 LNQSQINGGW
-85 TSTFGAD
+85 TSTLGAD

-110 GEDGTVTT
+110 GADGTVTT
-118 QIRDVSIAGCSGWNC
+118 QIRDVEIPGCSGWNC

-139 TDSYTQGINNQS
+139 TDSYTQGINNQT
-151 NFTINA
+151 NYTINA

-194 IKEINETVE
+194 ISLINETVNDIVE
-203 DTIQQQVDIIEFVPI
+203 QEIQTIEFAPI
-218 EEIQEFT
+218 EEIQEFV
-225 IEIQDEQMFDLVMLD
+225 IEIDDQQMFDLVMLD
-240 DFDYESNA
+240 DMAYETD
-248 IEEINTGVVEI
+248 IIDDINTGVVEI
-259 FQEITYDNQEDFQEV
+259 FQEIMYDNTQEIEEV

-281 EVGFETVERIEPNQT
+281 EVGFEAVERIEPSQT
-296 TEFVQD
+296 TEFVQE
-302 QFNTEDFGGEF
+302 QFDTQDFGGEF

-320 AGQTI
+320 TGQTI
-325 YETADFGG
+325 YETTDFGG
-333 EVEPIPSTEEGIG
+333 EVEPIPSTEEGIR

-373 VAESN
+373 VAESEQESSTGVSSN
-378 RENETRVSESTTE
+378 GEQLGNETIESESM
-391 ESPIEVERED
+391 VAN
-401 MPVNDDAQGENET
+401 NDSSNQ
-414 VNTETEV
+414 TETQV
-421 ATEEVNETDRE
+421 ASEEVNETDRE
-432 TEAVDSEQGD
+432 TEAVDSEQGN
-442 ERTEVASTGGRDTES
+442 ERTEVASTRGQDTES
-457 SNAEVEESRDSESPG
+457 SNAEVEESRDSKSPG
-472 AVDTTISIEN
+472 AVDTTISVEN
-482 IERKVNQ
+482 IERRVNQ
-489 TLKNVDQR
+489 TIQRVDQR

-511 DKILDSYS
+511 DKILDTYNSV
-519 TINQNIFN
+519 NQDIFQD
-527 NQPIIDGG
+527 QPVIDGG
-535 EYYETREYIDDRNI
+535 EYYETRTLTDTRNI
-549 YIQNQSSYND
+549 YAFNQNI
-559 SMVKYQT
+559 YQDNVT
-566 TVQEAVDEVIRAQE
+566 KHHEEIEDAVEERIKAEE
-580 HLRRIRGY
+580 HLKRIRGY

>member
-1 MLKLATLQVI
+1 MIKFTYQII
-11 IFHILTSGSLYAE
+11 IFHIITMSSLMAE

-75 LNQTQMNGGW
+75 LNQSQINGGW
-85 TSTFGAD
+85 TSTLGAD

-110 GEDGTVTT
+110 GADGTVTT
-118 QIRDVSIAGCSGWNC
+118 QIRDVEIPGCSGWNC

-194 IKEINETVE
+194 ISLINETVNDIVE
-203 DTIQQQVDIIEFVPI
+203 QEIQTIEFAPI
-218 EEIQEFT
+218 EEIEEFV
-225 IEIQDEQMFDLVMLD
+225 IEIDDQQMFDLVMLD
-240 DFDYESNA
+240 DMTYETD
-248 IEEINTGVVEI
+248 IIDDINTGVVEI
-259 FQEITYDNQEDFQEV
+259 FQEIMYDNTQEIEEV

-281 EVGFETVERIEPNQT
+281 EVGFEAVERIEPSQT
-296 TEFVQD
+296 TEFVQE
-302 QFNTEDFGGEF
+302 QFDTQDFGGEF

-325 YETADFGG
+325 YETTDFGG
-333 EVEPIPSTEEGIG
+333 EVKPIPSTEESIG
-346 GQGEGDIGE
+346 GQGEADIGE
-355 EINREGNGSP
+355 EINREGNGTP

-378 RENETRVSESTTE
+378 REDETRVSENVTE
-391 ESPIEVERED
+391 ESSIEVARETE
-401 MPVNDDAQGENET
+401 PVNNDAQTEDAT
-414 VNTETEV
+414 VDTETEV
-421 ATEEVNETDRE
+421 ASEEVNETDRE
-432 TEAVDSEQGD
+432 TETVESEQGD
-442 ERTEVASTGGRDTES
+442 EGTEVASTGGQDTES
-457 SNAEVEESRDSESPG
+457 SNAQVEESRDSESPG
-472 AVDTTISIEN
+472 TVDTTISVEN
-482 IERKVNQ
+482 IERRVNQ
-489 TLKNVDQR
+489 TIQRVDQR

-511 DKILDSYS
+511 DKILDTYNSV
-519 TINQNIFN
+519 NQGIFQD
-527 NQPIIDGG
+527 QPVIDGG
-535 EYYETREYIDDRNI
+535 DYYETRNYIDARNI
-549 YIQNQSSYND
+549 YAFNQD
-559 SMVKYQT
+559 IYQDNVT
-566 TVQEAVDEVIRAQE
+566 KHHEEIEDAVEERIKAEE

>member
-1 MLKLATLQVI
+1 MIKLTYQII
-11 IFHILTSGSLYAE
+11 IFHIITTSSLMAE

-35 NNNQEHNGW
+35 NNNQQHNGW

-75 LNQTQMNGGW
+75 LNQSQINGGW
-85 TSTFGAD
+85 TSTLGAD

-110 GEDGTVTT
+110 GADGTVTT
-118 QIRDVSIAGCSGWNC
+118 QIRDVEIPGCNGWNC

-139 TDSYTQGINNQS
+139 TDSYTQGINNQT
-151 NFTINA
+151 NYTIKA

-194 IKEINETVE
+194 ISLINETVNDIVE
-203 DTIQQQVDIIEFVPI
+203 QEIQTIEFTPI
-218 EEIQEFT
+218 EEIQEFV
-225 IEIQDEQMFDLVMLD
+225 IEIDDQQMFDLVMLD
-240 DFDYESNA
+240 DMAYETD
-248 IEEINTGVVEI
+248 IIDDINTGVVEI
-259 FQEITYDNQEDFQEV
+259 FQEIMYDNTQEIEEV

-281 EVGFETVERIEPNQT
+281 EVGFEAVERIEPSQT
-296 TEFVQD
+296 TEFVQE
-302 QFNTEDFGGEF
+302 QFDTQDFGGEF

-325 YETADFGG
+325 YETTDFGG

-355 EINREGNGSP
+355 EINREGNGTP
-365 PTGNETTV
+365 PTGNETSV
-373 VAESN
+373 VAES
-378 RENETRVSESTTE
+378 EQESSTGVSS
-391 ESPIEVERED
+391 D
-401 MPVNDDAQGENET
+401 GEQLGNET
-414 VNTETEV
+414 VESESMVTNDDSSNQRETEV
-421 ATEEVNETDRE
+421 ASEEVNETDRE
-432 TEAVDSEQGD
+432 TETVESEQGD
-442 ERTEVASTGGRDTES
+442 ERTEVASTGGQDTES

-472 AVDTTISIEN
+472 TVDTTISVEN
-482 IERKVNQ
+482 IERRVNQ
-489 TLKNVDQR
+489 TIQRVDQR

-511 DKILDSYS
+511 DKILDTYDSV
-519 TINQNIFN
+519 NQSIFE
-527 NQPIIDGG
+527 NQPVIDGG
-535 EYYETREYIDDRNI
+535 DYYETREYIDFRDIYAFNQNI
-549 YIQNQSSYND
+549 YQDNVTKHHEEIED
-559 SMVKYQT
+559 
-566 TVQEAVDEVIRAQE
+566 AVEERIKAEE

>member
-1 MLKLATLQVI
+1 MIKFTYQII
-11 IFHILTSGSLYAE
+11 IFHIITMSSLMAE

-35 NNNQEHNGW
+35 NNNQQHNGW

-75 LNQTQMNGGW
+75 LNQSQINGGW
-85 TSTFGAD
+85 TSTLGAD

-110 GEDGTVTT
+110 GADGTVTT
-118 QIRDVSIAGCSGWNC
+118 QIRDVEIPGCSGWNC

-139 TDSYTQGINNQS
+139 TDSYTQGINNQT
-151 NFTINA
+151 NYTIKA

-194 IKEINETVE
+194 ISLINETVNDIVE
-203 DTIQQQVDIIEFVPI
+203 QEIQTIEFAPI
-218 EEIQEFT
+218 EEIQEFV
-225 IEIQDEQMFDLVMLD
+225 IEIDDQQMFDLVMLD
-240 DFDYESNA
+240 DMAYETD
-248 IEEINTGVVEI
+248 IIDDINTGVVEI
-259 FQEITYDNQEDFQEV
+259 FQEIMYDNTQEIEEV

-281 EVGFETVERIEPNQT
+281 EVGFEAVERIEPSQT
-296 TEFVQD
+296 TEFVQE
-302 QFNTEDFGGEF
+302 QFDTQDFGGEF

-325 YETADFGG
+325 YETTDFGG
-333 EVEPIPSTEEGIG
+333 EVEPISSTEESIG

-355 EINREGNGSP
+355 EINREGNGTP

-373 VAESN
+373 VAES
-378 RENETRVSESTTE
+378 EQESSTGVSS
-391 ESPIEVERED
+391 
-401 MPVNDDAQGENET
+401 NGEQLGNET
-414 VNTETEV
+414 VESESMVANDDSSNQRETEV
-421 ATEEVNETDRE
+421 ASEEVNETDRE
-432 TEAVDSEQGD
+432 TETVESEQGD
-442 ERTEVASTGGRDTES
+442 ERTEVASTGGQDTES

-472 AVDTTISIEN
+472 TVDTTISVEN
-482 IERKVNQ
+482 IERRVNQ
-489 TLKNVDQR
+489 TIQRVDQR

-511 DKILDSYS
+511 DKILDTYNSV
-519 TINQNIFN
+519 NQGIFQD
-527 NQPIIDGG
+527 QPVIDGG
-535 EYYETREYIDDRNI
+535 DYYETRNYIDTRNI
-549 YIQNQSSYND
+549 YAFNQNI
-559 SMVKYQT
+559 YQDNVT
-566 TVQEAVDEVIRAQE
+566 KHHEEIEDAVEERIKAEE

>member
-1 MLKLATLQVI
+1 MIKFTYQII
-11 IFHILTSGSLYAE
+11 IFHIITMSSLMAE

-35 NNNQEHNGW
+35 NNNQQHNGW

-75 LNQTQMNGGW
+75 LNQSQINGGW
-85 TSTFGAD
+85 TSTLGAD

-110 GEDGTVTT
+110 GADGTVTT
-118 QIRDVSIAGCSGWNC
+118 QIRDVEIPGCSGWNC

-139 TDSYTQGINNQS
+139 TDSYTQGINNQT
-151 NFTINA
+151 NYTIKA

-194 IKEINETVE
+194 ISLINETVNDIVE
-203 DTIQQQVDIIEFVPI
+203 QEIQTIEFAPI
-218 EEIQEFT
+218 EEIQEFV
-225 IEIQDEQMFDLVMLD
+225 IEIDDQQMFDLVMLD
-240 DFDYESNA
+240 DMAYETD
-248 IEEINTGVVEI
+248 IIDDINTGVVEI
-259 FQEITYDNQEDFQEV
+259 FQEIMYDNTQEIEEV

-281 EVGFETVERIEPNQT
+281 EVGFEAVERIEPSQT
-296 TEFVQD
+296 TEFVQE
-302 QFNTEDFGGEF
+302 QFDTQDFGGEF

-325 YETADFGG
+325 YETTDFGG

-355 EINREGNGSP
+355 EINREGNGTP
-365 PTGNETTV
+365 PTGNETSV
-373 VAESN
+373 VAES
-378 RENETRVSESTTE
+378 EQESSTGVSS
-391 ESPIEVERED
+391 
-401 MPVNDDAQGENET
+401 NGEQLGNET
-414 VNTETEV
+414 VESESMVANDDSSNQRETEV
-421 ATEEVNETDRE
+421 ASEEVNETDRE
-432 TEAVDSEQGD
+432 TETVESEQGD
-442 ERTEVASTGGRDTES
+442 ERTEVASTGGQDTES

-472 AVDTTISIEN
+472 TVDTTISVEN
-482 IERKVNQ
+482 IERRVNQ
-489 TLKNVDQR
+489 TIQRVDQR

-511 DKILDSYS
+511 DKILDTYNSV
-519 TINQNIFN
+519 NQGIFQD
-527 NQPIIDGG
+527 QPVIDGG
-535 EYYETREYIDDRNI
+535 DYYETRNYIDTRNI
-549 YIQNQSSYND
+549 YAFNQNI
-559 SMVKYQT
+559 YQDNVT
-566 TVQEAVDEVIRAQE
+566 KHHEEIEDAVEERIKAEE

>member
-1 MLKLATLQVI
+1 MIKFTYQII
-11 IFHILTSGSLYAE
+11 IFHIITTSSLMAE

-75 LNQTQMNGGW
+75 LNQSQINGGW
-85 TSTFGAD
+85 TSTLGAD

-110 GEDGTVTT
+110 GADGTVTT
-118 QIRDVSIAGCSGWNC
+118 QIRDVEIPGCSGWNC

-139 TDSYTQGINNQS
+139 TDSYTQGINNQT
-151 NFTINA
+151 NYTIKA
-157 RFDFSEASQSTS
+157 RFDFSEASQSPF

-189 TQQTE
+189 TQQAE
-194 IKEINETVE
+194 ISLINETVNDIVE
-203 DTIQQQVDIIEFVPI
+203 QEIQTIEFTPI
-218 EEIQEFT
+218 EEIQEFV
-225 IEIQDEQMFDLVMLD
+225 IEIDDQQMFDLVMLD
-240 DFDYESNA
+240 DMTYETD
-248 IEEINTGVVEI
+248 IIDDINTGVVEI
-259 FQEITYDNQEDFQEV
+259 FQEIMYDNTQEIEEV

-281 EVGFETVERIEPNQT
+281 EVGFEAVERIEPSQT
-296 TEFVQD
+296 TEFVQE
-302 QFNTEDFGGEF
+302 QFDTQDFGGEF

-325 YETADFGG
+325 YETTDFGG
-333 EVEPIPSTEEGIG
+333 EVEPIPSTEESIG

-378 RENETRVSESTTE
+378 REDETRVSENVTE
-391 ESPIEVERED
+391 ESSIEVARETE
-401 MPVNDDAQGENET
+401 PVNNDAQTEDAT
-414 VNTETEV
+414 VDTETEV
-421 ATEEVNETDRE
+421 ASEEVNETDRE

-442 ERTEVASTGGRDTES
+442 ERTEVASTGGEDTQS
-457 SNAEVEESRDSESPG
+457 SNTQVEESRDSESPG
-472 AVDTTISIEN
+472 AVDTTISVEN
-482 IERKVNQ
+482 IERRVNQ
-489 TLKNVDQR
+489 TIQRVDQR
-497 LIATSLIVAKAMSN
+497 LVATSLIVAKAMSN
-511 DKILDSYS
+511 DKILDIYNSV
-519 TINQNIFN
+519 NQDIFQD
-527 NQPIIDGG
+527 QPVIDGG
-535 EYYETREYIDDRNI
+535 EYYETRNYIDARNI
-549 YIQNQSSYND
+549 YAFNQD
-559 SMVKYQT
+559 IYQDNVT
-566 TVQEAVDEVIRAQE
+566 KHHEEIEDAVEERIKAEE

>member
-1 MLKLATLQVI
+1 MIKLTYQII
-11 IFHILTSGSLYAE
+11 IFHIITTSSLMAE

-35 NNNQEHNGW
+35 NNNQQHNGW

-75 LNQTQMNGGW
+75 LNQSQINGGW
-85 TSTFGAD
+85 TSTLGAD

-110 GEDGTVTT
+110 GADGTVTT
-118 QIRDVSIAGCSGWNC
+118 QIRDVEIPGCSGWNC

-139 TDSYTQGINNQS
+139 TDSYTQGINNQT
-151 NFTINA
+151 NYTIKA

-194 IKEINETVE
+194 ISLINETVNDIVE
-203 DTIQQQVDIIEFVPI
+203 QEIQTIEFTPI
-218 EEIQEFT
+218 EEIQEFV
-225 IEIQDEQMFDLVMLD
+225 IEIDDQQMFDLVMLD
-240 DFDYESNA
+240 DMAYETD
-248 IEEINTGVVEI
+248 IIDDINTGVVEI
-259 FQEITYDNQEDFQEV
+259 FQEIMYDNTQEIEEV

-281 EVGFETVERIEPNQT
+281 EVGFEAVERIEPSQT
-296 TEFVQD
+296 TEFVQE
-302 QFNTEDFGGEF
+302 QFDTQDFGGEF

-325 YETADFGG
+325 YETTDFGG

-355 EINREGNGSP
+355 EINREGNGTP
-365 PTGNETTV
+365 PTGNETSV
-373 VAESN
+373 VAES
-378 RENETRVSESTTE
+378 EQESSTGVSS
-391 ESPIEVERED
+391 
-401 MPVNDDAQGENET
+401 NGEQLGNET
-414 VNTETEV
+414 VESESMVANDDSSNQRETEV
-421 ATEEVNETDRE
+421 ASEEVNETDRE
-432 TEAVDSEQGD
+432 TETVESEQGD
-442 ERTEVASTGGRDTES
+442 EGTEVASTGGQDTES
-457 SNAEVEESRDSESPG
+457 SNAQVEESRDSESPG
-472 AVDTTISIEN
+472 TVDTTISVEN
-482 IERKVNQ
+482 IERRVNQ
-489 TLKNVDQR
+489 TIQRVDQR

-511 DKILDSYS
+511 DKILDTYNSV
-519 TINQNIFN
+519 NQGIFQD
-527 NQPIIDGG
+527 QPVIDGG
-535 EYYETREYIDDRNI
+535 DYYETREYIDFRDIYAFNQNI
-549 YIQNQSSYND
+549 YQDNVTKHHEEIED
-559 SMVKYQT
+559 
-566 TVQEAVDEVIRAQE
+566 AVEERIKAEE

>member
-1 MLKLATLQVI
+1 M
-11 IFHILTSGSLYAE
+11 SSLMAE

-75 LNQTQMNGGW
+75 LNQSQINGGW
-85 TSTFGAD
+85 TSTLGAD
-92 MWGWNQYDQEI
+92 MWGWNQYDQQI
-103 RMTQTIT
+103 TMTQTIT
-110 GEDGTVTT
+110 GADGTVTT
-118 QIRDVSIAGCSGWNC
+118 QIRDVEIPGCSGWNC

-139 TDSYTQGINNQS
+139 TDSYTQGINNQT
-151 NFTINA
+151 NYTINA

-194 IKEINETVE
+194 ISLINETVNDIVE
-203 DTIQQQVDIIEFVPI
+203 QEIQTIEFAPI
-218 EEIQEFT
+218 EEIQEFV
-225 IEIQDEQMFDLVMLD
+225 IEIDDQQMFDLVMLD
-240 DFDYESNA
+240 DMAYETD
-248 IEEINTGVVEI
+248 IIDDINTGVVEI
-259 FQEITYDNQEDFQEV
+259 FQEIMYDNTQEIEEV

-281 EVGFETVERIEPNQT
+281 EVGFEAVERIEPSQT
-296 TEFVQD
+296 TEFVQE
-302 QFNTEDFGGEF
+302 QFDTQDFGGEF

-325 YETADFGG
+325 YETTDFGG
-333 EVEPIPSTEEGIG
+333 EVEPISSAEESIG

-355 EINREGNGSP
+355 EINREGNGTP

-378 RENETRVSESTTE
+378 REDETRVSENVTE
-391 ESPIEVERED
+391 ESSIEVARETE
-401 MPVNDDAQGENET
+401 PVNDNAQTEDAT
-414 VNTETEV
+414 VDTETEV
-421 ATEEVNETDRE
+421 ASEEVNETDRE
-432 TEAVDSEQGD
+432 TETVDSEQGD
-442 ERTEVASTGGRDTES
+442 ERTEVASTRGQDTES
-457 SNAEVEESRDSESPG
+457 SNAEVEESRDSESLG
-472 AVDTTISIEN
+472 AVDTTISVEN
-482 IERKVNQ
+482 IERRVNQ
-489 TLKNVDQR
+489 TIQRVDQR

-511 DKILDSYS
+511 DKILDTYNSV
-519 TINQNIFN
+519 NQGIFQD
-527 NQPIIDGG
+527 QPVIDGG
-535 EYYETREYIDDRNI
+535 EYYETRTLADNRNI
-549 YIQNQSSYND
+549 YAFSQNI
-559 SMVKYQT
+559 YQDNVT
-566 TVQEAVDEVIRAQE
+566 KHHEEIEDAVEERIKAEE